1 MLRLDS
7 LSLVRKSRCV
17 GLAAVALTFFLSSP
31 ALADEKSPIS
41 ASDTVTLGATAFSGV
56 SGIVRINQA
65 AGVGNLQ
72 SNVAVLRLGSVSDAR
87 LDALTTQS
95 FDPASKIVD
104 LRAHGRIVV
113 SSSALTGVRGL
124 IQLNQSAGN
133 GNASSNSFLL
143 TVTK

>member
-17 GLAAVALTFFLSSP
+17 GLAAVALTFFLGSP
-31 ALADEKSPIS
+31 ALADEKWSIS

-56 SGIVRINQA
+56 SGMVRINQA

-104 LRAHGRIVV
+104 LQAHGRIVV
-113 SSSALTGVRGL
+113 SSSALTRVRGL

>member
-17 GLAAVALTFFLSSP
+17 GLAAVALTFFLGSP
-31 ALADEKSPIS
+31 ALADEKWPIS

-56 SGIVRINQA
+56 SGMVRINQA

-104 LRAHGRIVV
+104 LQAHGRIVV